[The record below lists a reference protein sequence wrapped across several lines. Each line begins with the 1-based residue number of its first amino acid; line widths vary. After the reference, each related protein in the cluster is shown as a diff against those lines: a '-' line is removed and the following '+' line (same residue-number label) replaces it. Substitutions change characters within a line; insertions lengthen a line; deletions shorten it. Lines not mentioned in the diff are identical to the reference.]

1 MATTIRLQRQGKKK
15 AAIYHVVIA
24 DSRSAR
30 NGKFIEKL
38 GTFNPNVNPPAV
50 ILDFNR
56 ALYWTKTGAE
66 PSDAVRTILSTAGV
80 LMKKHLDGG
89 VTKGALT
96 QEQADAKFTAW
107 LEGKNSTNDKT
118 AKSLSSAKADAKKKA
133 LEAEK
138 AVSAAKAQAIAAKL
152 AAAEAPAATEEVA
165 SAEVTTTE
173 DVAAEQ
179 VVVAEEV
186 AAEQAVVAEE
196 VAAEVT
202 PEAPTAEAP
211 AAQ

>member
-50 ILDFNR
+50 NLDFDR

-66 PSDAVRTILSTAGV
+66 PSDAVRTILSSAGV

-96 QEQADAKFTAW
+96 QELADAKFTAW

-118 AKSLSSAKADAKKKA
+118 AKSLSSAKAEAKKKA

-138 AVSAAKAQAIAAKL
+138 AVNAAKAQAIAAKL
-152 AAAEAPAATEEVA
+152 AAAEAPAAEEVIA
-165 SAEVTTTE
+165 N
-173 DVAAEQ
+173 
-179 VVVAEEV
+179 EEV
-186 AAEQAVVAEE
+186 AAEATPETP
-196 VAAEVT
+196 AAE
-202 PEAPTAEAP
+202 AEAP
-211 AAQ
+211 AAE

>member
-15 AAIYHVVIA
+15 AAIYHVVVA

-38 GTFNPNVNPPAV
+38 GTFNPGVNPPA
-50 ILDFNR
+50 INLDFNR
-56 ALYWTKTGAE
+56 ALYWAKTGAE

-118 AKSLSSAKADAKKKA
+118 AKSLSAAKAEAKKKA

-138 AVSAAKAQAIAAKL
+138 AVNAAKAQAVAAKAAAAQAAPEAEEAAPE
-152 AAAEAPAATEEVA
+152 AAAEAPAAE
-165 SAEVTTTE
+165 
-173 DVAAEQ
+173 
-179 VVVAEEV
+179 
-186 AAEQAVVAEE
+186 
-196 VAAEVT
+196 
-202 PEAPTAEAP
+202 
-211 AAQ
+211 

>member
-50 ILDFNR
+50 NLDFDR

-66 PSDAVRTILSTAGV
+66 PSDAVRTILSSAGV

-96 QEQADAKFTAW
+96 QELADAKFTAW

-118 AKSLSSAKADAKKKA
+118 AKSLSSAKAEAKKKA

-138 AVSAAKAQAIAAKL
+138 AVNAAKAQAIAAKL
-152 AAAEAPAATEEVA
+152 AAAEAPAAEEA
-165 SAEVTTTE
+165 APAEA
-173 DVAAEQ
+173 AAE
-179 VVVAEEV
+179 
-186 AAEQAVVAEE
+186 
-196 VAAEVT
+196 
-202 PEAPTAEAP
+202 EAP
-211 AAQ
+211 AAEEAAPAAEEATEEKAEG

>member
-50 ILDFNR
+50 NLDFDR

-118 AKSLSSAKADAKKKA
+118 AKSLSSAKAEAKKKA

-138 AVSAAKAQAIAAKL
+138 AVNTAKAQAIAAKL
-152 AAAEAPAATEEVA
+152 AAAEAPAATEEVTA
-165 SAEVTTTE
+165 N
-173 DVAAEQ
+173 
-179 VVVAEEV
+179 EEV
-186 AAEQAVVAEE
+186 AAEATPETP
-196 VAAEVT
+196 AAE
-202 PEAPTAEAP
+202 AEAP
-211 AAQ
+211 AAE